1 MTHYEQLK
9 PLITQCSSLT
19 EDYWKKNV
27 EIETHL
33 CNFHMKSVAMAL
45 EEVGV
50 INFNLSDLLKKF
62 EREFE
67 KVTGNQ
73 YSLEGLNALK
83 ETSTEART
91 IIGNWLS
98 YAELANEQLKTN
110 GKLND
115 DIHDS
120 FKKTYDVTAP
130 EPAKQNPFRRRR
142 KK

>member
-1 MTHYEQLK
+1 MTQYEQLK
-9 PLITQCSSLT
+9 KLITQCSSLT

-33 CNFHMKSVAMAL
+33 CNFQMQAVSMAL
-45 EEVGV
+45 EELRV

-67 KVTGNQ
+67 KVTGNK

-83 ETSTEART
+83 KTSTEAQT
-91 IIGNWLS
+91 VISNWLS
-98 YAELANEQLKTN
+98 YSELANEQLKTN
-110 GKLND
+110 NKLNE
-115 DIHDS
+115 DIHNS
-120 FKKTYDVTAP
+120 IKKTLDVTAP
-130 EPAKQNPFRRRR
+130 ESAKQNPFRRRR